1 MTTESVDPPRN
12 QDRRLTGLQV
22 IGVLIIAVL
31 GLALTGNGLVAS
43 YQALHK
49 FAVLMGVAAP
59 EQVALG
65 FEAALIVIV
74 SWDIVLTWT
83 RRAVPLLRWV
93 ARIMTVLSVVA
104 NASAGWPDVRSM
116 MLYVPAPLGVLAIV
130 ESIRHVLLAKH
141 RTREPIPVARWFAH
155 FGSSYRLRKLMIKW
169 EITSYRTA
177 LEMEQRIEHAKKL
190 LEVIHGAM
198 WWRQNAPADLVWMLD
213 EGVMLDQ
220 ALPRVYRMAHEHGLE
235 TGQQDTPPVLPR
247 RPKTRPVPPK
257 EPVQDSQDRTLPPP
271 PSGQDSKQQDT
282 PAPSGQDNP
291 APTGQDKGKPDQDND
306 RQGDGDQDKKT
317 NARRRKD
324 ADLIAEMRS
333 RWATNPGRPT
343 VCDELGVGTDRA
355 VRLMRMAW
363 PDEIAIAIAKEI
375 TPSGEVRAAALAN
388 RLGITLVELSTRL
401 EQYRKDHGFPMSPE
415 EWNRRPESILH
426 WSSKTDAPAET
437 HTTIAVTNG
446 SSPN

>member
-1 MTTESVDPPRN
+1 MTTESVDPTPK
-12 QDRRLTGLQV
+12 QDRRLTGWQV

-49 FAVLMGVAAP
+49 FAVLMKVAAP

-93 ARIMTVLSVVA
+93 ARVMTVLSVVA
-104 NASAGWPDVRSM
+104 NASAGWPDFRAM

-190 LEVIHGAM
+190 LQVAYRST
-198 WWRQNAPADLVWMLD
+198 WRLDAPADLLWMLD
-213 EGVMLDQ
+213 EGVMLDH
-220 ALPRVYRMAHEHGLE
+220 ALPRVYRIAQDHGLE
-235 TGQQDTPPVLPR
+235 TGQPQDIPPVLPR
-247 RPKTRPVPPK
+247 RPKPRTVPPK
-257 EPVQDSQDRTLPPP
+257 EPPQDNQDRTTPPP
-271 PSGQDSKQQDT
+271 PSGQDSKPQDN
-282 PAPSGQDNP
+282 PAPSGQGNP
-291 APTGQDKGKPDQDND
+291 APTGQDNSKPGQDNNRRGNADQDTKPN
-306 RQGDGDQDKKT
+306 T
-317 NARRRKD
+317 RRRTD

-343 VCDELGVGTDRA
+343 VTDELGVGTDRA

-363 PDEIAIAIAKEI
+363 PDEIAKAIARNI
-375 TPSGEVRAAALAN
+375 TPSGDVPVASIARELGVTPAEVTKQL
-388 RLGITLVELSTRL
+388 EL
-401 EQYRKDHGFPMSPE
+401 YRKDHGFPMSPE
-415 EWNRRPESILH
+415 EWNRRPESILT
-426 WSSKTDAPAET
+426 WSREPAPTADARTP
-437 HTTIAVTNG
+437 IVTANG
-446 SSPN
+446 SPN